1 MIFDTH
7 AHYDDEAFDED
18 REQVLASLAAA
29 NVGRLVNVGASIDS
43 SRRSIRLAEAY
54 DNIYCAVGIH
64 PDSAAEF
71 DTLSEKLLYELAE
84 NDRCVAIGE
93 IGLDY
98 YWDNCERSLQAE
110 VFNKQLLI
118 ARELDKPV
126 IIHSR
131 EACRD
136 TFEIMSA
143 YSETVDTKKHVPGV
157 IHCFSYAAENAEAYV
172 RQGYMIGV
180 GGVVTF
186 KNARKLVETVD
197 RISLSDI
204 VIETDCPY
212 LAPVPF
218 RGKRND
224 SRNLIYVINKIAEI
238 KNVTPEEVMKVTCEN
253 AFRLY
258 RL

>member
-1 MIFDTH
+1 
-7 AHYDDEAFDED
+7 
-18 REQVLASLAAA
+18 
-29 NVGRLVNVGASIDS
+29 
-43 SRRSIRLAEAY
+43 
-54 DNIYCAVGIH
+54 
-64 PDSAAEF
+64 
-71 DTLSEKLLYELAE
+71 
-84 NDRCVAIGE
+84 
-93 IGLDY
+93 
-98 YWDNCERSLQAE
+98 
-110 VFNKQLLI
+110 
-118 ARELDKPV
+118 
-126 IIHSR
+126 
-131 EACRD
+131 
-136 TFEIMSA
+136 
-143 YSETVDTKKHVPGV
+143 
-157 IHCFSYAAENAEAYV
+157 
-172 RQGYMIGV
+172 MIGV